1 MGPDLT
7 PSADSKKTAYFRGRQ
22 LHGKVVHVPEGYRGV
37 VVEKKDA
44 TAQSEGAPR
53 PRDGPE
59 VIDVDADAEEEVP
72 LGALEAQA
80 EFDEMVIWGHESVAE
95 ASADPYVRGVDE
107 WMTLAEQVRVTSID
121 VRLPLILCVLNLRF
135 PDSFL

>member
-1 MGPDLT
+1 MI
-7 PSADSKKTAYFRGRQ
+7 Q
-22 LHGKVVHVPEGYRGV
+22 IPEGYRGV

-44 TAQSEGAPR
+44 TAQSTGALR
-53 PRDGPE
+53 QRDEPE
-59 VIDVDADAEEEVP
+59 VIDVDADTEEEMP
-72 LGALEAQA
+72 LGALEEQA

-107 WMTLAEQVRVTSID
+107 WVTLAEQVCVIAIYIR
-121 VRLPLILCVLNLRF
+121 RLLILSVLTLRL